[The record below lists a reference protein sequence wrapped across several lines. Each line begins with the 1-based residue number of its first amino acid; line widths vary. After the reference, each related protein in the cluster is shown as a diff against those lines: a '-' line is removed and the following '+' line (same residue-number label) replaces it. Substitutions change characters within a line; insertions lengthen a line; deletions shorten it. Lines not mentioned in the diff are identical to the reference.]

1 VLRKSLGVR
10 MLTQPCIERG
20 TIGVVGGTGPAGS
33 GLAARFACAGHTV
46 MLGSRDIT
54 RADTC
59 VAELR
64 ARWGERVDGL
74 RSATNEQ
81 ACAAD
86 VVLIA
91 TVADALVD
99 TAEQLGDALDGRVV
113 VSIGNALRRTA
124 RGFEAVVPAEGSL
137 AAAIQRVAPNARVV
151 GAFQNLPA
159 EALHDLDRSIEAD
172 VVVCGNDADAVH
184 IVMRLAEA
192 VVGLTARD
200 GGPLRNAMAL
210 EALTAVLITV
220 NRTTRGEHAIRFVDL
235 QEASR

>member
-172 VVVCGNDADAVH
+172 AVH